1 MDSFIQKL
9 SILEK
14 MFYEARPFLY
24 ALIATYALSHHENT
38 TFFYSGLI
46 LAFCS
51 VIVAGLRVHH
61 RSVALARI
69 KD

>member
-14 MFYEARPFLY
+14 MFYESRPFLY
-24 ALIATYALSHHENT
+24 ALIAVYALANHENV
-38 TFFYSGLI
+38 TFFYSGVI

-51 VIVAGLRVHH
+51 IIVAGLRVHH
-61 RSVALARI
+61 RSLAVVR
-69 KD
+69 KH